1 MTSSL
6 LFDKSSA
13 RDVDVESAAGELRKN
28 TLLWVDLARD
38 EEEEIRRAAAALEIT
53 EMSSERIFSEV
64 ARAGIESSRSQL
76 HLTVLAPAR
85 EHDLIQIDC
94 IVGNLWLLTVHPG
107 SVEALKDFRDRV
119 TGRGE
124 LGQLDAPTFLAD
136 LLEWVLGAYVDAF
149 ERIEDDLE
157 ETEIAAI
164 RATDDEIGGWVERFV
179 SLRREAGRLRRALA
193 SHRQVFVALAHPEFD
208 PVSTDRSAE
217 RFAGLVDTL
226 GGVLDTATATRESM
240 LGSFELLVARAG
252 QRTNETMKVL
262 TLVSVLVLPATALAG
277 ILGMNFKVGLF
288 DHPSY
293 FWIAVGAMVVVA
305 SVTLAVARL
314 RSWI

>member
-1 MTSSL
+1 
-6 LFDKSSA
+6 
-13 RDVDVESAAGELRKN
+13 
-28 TLLWVDLARD
+28 
-38 EEEEIRRAAAALEIT
+38 
-53 EMSSERIFSEV
+53 
-64 ARAGIESSRSQL
+64 
-76 HLTVLAPAR
+76 
-85 EHDLIQIDC
+85 
-94 IVGNLWLLTVHPG
+94 
-107 SVEALKDFRDRV
+107 
-119 TGRGE
+119 
-124 LGQLDAPTFLAD
+124 
-136 LLEWVLGAYVDAF
+136 VDAF

-164 RATDDEIGGWVERFV
+164 RAADDEIGGWVERFV
-179 SLRREAGRLRRALA
+179 SLRREVGRLRRALA

-226 GGVLDTATATRESM
+226 GSVLDTATTATRESM

-262 TLVSVLVLPATALAG
+262 TLVSVLVLPATAPAG

-288 DHPSY
+288 AHPSY

-305 SVTLAVARL
+305 SVTLAVAHL